1 MLASPTTPTQ
11 SSANQAQMAPAA
23 APVQQE
29 RAGAIVPLGYV
40 LGFLFP
46 IVGLVLGIVAWTR
59 PAQATKK
66 HGVWIILV
74 SVLSF
79 VGALLILAHMGSPA
93 SS

>member
-1 MLASPTTPTQ
+1 MLASPTAPTHQ
-11 SSANQAQMAPAA
+11 PQMAATA
-23 APVQQE
+23 APMQQE
-29 RAGAIVPLGYV
+29 RAAAIVPLGYV

-59 PAQATKK
+59 PAHATKK
-66 HGVWIILV
+66 HGPWIILV

-79 VGALLILAHMGSPA
+79 IGALLILSAMGGAA